1 MFDKISENKQKVDF
15 LLSVNKAIKNLVVHS
30 TTDTCECYI
39 DSSFRVFNIDIT
51 TFSWSTKEDLNNI
64 AFCVNKAIH
73 TMLEEIQKKSQEV
86 IQNNKS
92 EMTIN

>member
-1 MFDKISENKQKVDF
+1 MFDKIRDNKKKIDF
-15 LLSVNKAIKNLVVHS
+15 LLSVDKVIKNLVVHS
-30 TTDTCECYI
+30 TTDCCGCYI
-39 DSSFRVFNIDIT
+39 DSSFRVFNIDIK

-73 TMLEEIQKKSQEV
+73 TMQEEIQKKSQEV
-86 IQNNKS
+86 INNNKS